1 MKGLFTFSFVLL
13 GFTKAFIGYPALSKF
28 PSFPLKEI
36 LFKNKLPSFQI
47 AHSWRMAGEF
57 FNTIQI
63 ERKGK

>member
-13 GFTKAFIGYPALSKF
+13 RVAKAFIDYPALSKF

-47 AHSWRMAGEF
+47 ARSWRRAGGILQY
-57 FNTIQI
+57 NSN
-63 ERKGK
+63 